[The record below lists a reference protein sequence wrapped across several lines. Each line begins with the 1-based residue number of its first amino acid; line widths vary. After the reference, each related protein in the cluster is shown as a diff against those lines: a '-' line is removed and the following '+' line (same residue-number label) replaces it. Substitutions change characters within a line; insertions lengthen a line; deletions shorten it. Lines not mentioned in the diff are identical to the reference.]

1 VSRTSSQTHVI
12 DELGFEHWFVDGRSC
27 GRAQVVPGM
36 CVPGTPFVRI
46 GVLAILADLA
56 SGQPESGPVTPTT
69 DLSVHL
75 VEVRPMEWVNLEAT
89 VLKAGASLLF
99 VETMLT
105 ADDEREPFAT
115 SLATFMTRPVE
126 RLDRPGPVDVRL
138 EMPFA
143 ARIGAEVLAPGVVEM
158 APRDDILNAFHG
170 TVQGGILAT
179 LGELAAESLWA
190 DDEAHLVTD
199 LDIRFLNRVKVG
211 PVRAT
216 ARRIVAGRRG
226 QVVNVTLY
234 DAGDA
239 MRPVAHVSTT
249 CVPVAGAQENGSGCA

>member
-12 DELGFEHWFVDGRSC
+12 DELGFEHWFADGQSR

-46 GVLAILADLA
+46 GVLAILADLV

-75 VEVRPMEWVNLEAT
+75 VRVVPMEWVNLAAT

-99 VETMLT
+99 VQTMLT

-126 RLDRPGPVDVRL
+126 RLDRPDPVDVRL
-138 EMPFA
+138 DQPFA
-143 ARIGAEVLAPGVVEM
+143 TRIGAEVLAPGVVEM
-158 APRDDILNAFHG
+158 APRADILNAFHG

-179 LGELAAESLWA
+179 LGELAAESLWVG
-190 DDEAHLVTD
+190 DEAHLVSD

-216 ARRIVAGRRG
+216 ARRVVAGRAG
-226 QVVNVTLY
+226 EVVDVMLH

-249 CVPVAGAQENGSGCA
+249 CVRVADAQR

>member
-1 VSRTSSQTHVI
+1 MSGTSSRTHVI
-12 DELGFEHWFVDGRSC
+12 DELGFEHWFDAGVSC

-36 CVPGTPFVRI
+36 CVPGTPIVRI

-75 VEVRPMEWVNLEAT
+75 VRVRSMEWVNLAAT
-89 VLKAGASLLF
+89 VLKAGSSLLF
-99 VETMLT
+99 VETLLT
-105 ADDEREPFAT
+105 ADDEQEPFAT
-115 SLATFMTRPVE
+115 SLATFMTRPVV
-126 RLDRPGPVDVRL
+126 RLDQPEPVEVRL
-138 EMPFA
+138 DQPFGS
-143 ARIGAEVLAPGVVEM
+143 RIGAEILRPGAVELAL
-158 APRDDILNAFHG
+158 RDDILNVFHG

-190 DDEAHLVTD
+190 EGEPHLVTD

-216 ARRIVAGRRG
+216 ARPVVSGRRG
-226 QVVNVTLY
+226 EVVDVKLF
-234 DAGDA
+234 DAGND

-249 CVPVAGAQENGSGCA
+249 CIPVAGAQE

>member
-1 VSRTSSQTHVI
+1 VTRTSSPTHVI
-12 DELGFEHWFVDGRSC
+12 DELGFEHWFADGLSC
-27 GRAQVVPGM
+27 GRAQVLPGM

-46 GVLAILADLA
+46 GVLAILADLV

-75 VEVRPMEWVNLEAT
+75 VRVRPMDRVNLAAT

-126 RLDRPGPVDVRL
+126 RLDRPDPVDVRL
-138 EMPFA
+138 DQPFA
-143 ARIGAEVLAPGVVEM
+143 ARIGAQVLRPGVVEM
-158 APRDDILNAFHG
+158 VPRDDISNTFHG

-190 DDEAHLVTD
+190 GDEAHLVTD

-211 PVRAT
+211 PVQAT
-216 ARRIVAGRRG
+216 ARRIVAGRRRE
-226 QVVNVTLY
+226 VVDVTLH
-234 DAGDA
+234 DVGNA

-249 CVPVAGAQENGSGCA
+249 CVPVDGAQE

>member
-12 DELGFEHWFVDGRSC
+12 DELGFEHWFADGQSR
-27 GRAQVVPGM
+27 GRARVVPGL

-46 GVLAILADLA
+46 GVLAILADLV

-75 VEVRPMEWVNLEAT
+75 VRVRPMEWVYLAAT

-105 ADDEREPFAT
+105 ADDEQEPFAT

-126 RLDRPGPVDVRL
+126 RLDHPDPVDVRL
-138 EMPFA
+138 EQPFA
-143 ARIGAEVLAPGVVEM
+143 ARIGAEVLRPGVVEM
-158 APRDDILNAFHG
+158 APRDDILNVFHG
-170 TVQGGILAT
+170 TVKGGILAT

-190 DDEAHLVTD
+190 GGEPHLVTD

-216 ARRIVAGRRG
+216 ARRVVAGRRG
-226 QVVNVTLY
+226 EVVDVSLH

-249 CVPVAGAQENGSGCA
+249 CVPVAGAQQ

>member
-12 DELGFEHWFVDGRSC
+12 DELGFEHWFADGQSR
-27 GRAQVVPGM
+27 GRARVVPGM

-46 GVLAILADLA
+46 GVLTILADLV

-75 VEVRPMEWVNLEAT
+75 LRVRAMEWVNLSAT

-126 RLDRPGPVDVRL
+126 RLDRPDPVDVRL
-138 EMPFA
+138 DQPFA
-143 ARIGAEVLAPGVVEM
+143 ARIGAEVLRPGVVEL
-158 APRDDILNAFHG
+158 APRPDILNDFHG

-179 LGELAAESLWA
+179 LGELAAESLWGGG
-190 DDEAHLVTD
+190 EAHLVSD

-216 ARRIVAGRRG
+216 ARRVAAGRRG
-226 QVVNVTLY
+226 EVVDVTLH

-239 MRPVAHVSTT
+239 MRPVAHVSTA
-249 CVPVAGAQENGSGCA
+249 CIPVADAQD

>member
-12 DELGFEHWFVDGRSC
+12 DELGFEHWFSDGESW
-27 GRAQVVPGM
+27 GRAEILPGM
-36 CVPGTPFVRI
+36 CVPGTPLVRI
-46 GVLAILADLA
+46 GVLTILADLV
-56 SGQPESGPVTPTT
+56 SGQPESGSVTPTT

-75 VEVRPMEWVNLEAT
+75 VRIRPMEWVTLSAR

-115 SLATFMTRPVE
+115 SLATFMSRPVE
-126 RLDRPGPVDVRL
+126 RVERPEPVAARL
-138 EMPFA
+138 EQPFG
-143 ARIGAEVLAPGVVEM
+143 ARIGAEVLEPGVVEM
-158 APRDDILNAFHG
+158 APRAEIANVFHG

-190 DDEAHLVTD
+190 GGEPHLVTD

-216 ARRIVAGRRG
+216 TRPVVAGRHG
-226 QVVNVTLY
+226 EVVDVTLH
-234 DAGDA
+234 DVGND
-239 MRPVAHVSTT
+239 MRRVAHVSTT
-249 CVPVAGAQENGSGCA
+249 CIPVAGAQE

>member
-12 DELGFEHWFVDGRSC
+12 DELGFEHWFADGQSR
-27 GRAQVVPGM
+27 GRARVVPGL

-75 VEVRPMEWVNLEAT
+75 VRVRPMEWVNLAAT
-89 VLKAGASLLF
+89 VLKAGALLLF

-105 ADDEREPFAT
+105 ADDEQEPFAT

-126 RLDRPGPVDVRL
+126 RLDHPDPVDVRL
-138 EMPFA
+138 DQPFA
-143 ARIGAEVLAPGVVEM
+143 ARIGAEVLRPGVVEM
-158 APRDDILNAFHG
+158 APRDDVLNVFHG

-190 DDEAHLVTD
+190 DGEPHLVTD

-211 PVRAT
+211 PVRAA
-216 ARRIVAGRRG
+216 ARRVVAGRRG
-226 QVVNVTLY
+226 EVVDVTLF
-234 DAGDA
+234 DAGND

-249 CVPVAGAQENGSGCA
+249 CIPVASAHE

>member
-12 DELGFEHWFVDGRSC
+12 DELGFEHWFADGQSR
-27 GRAQVVPGM
+27 GRARVVPGM

-46 GVLAILADLA
+46 GVLAILADLV

-69 DLSVHL
+69 DLSVHQ
-75 VEVRPMEWVNLEAT
+75 VRVRPMEWVNLAAT

-99 VETMLT
+99 VQTMLT

-126 RLDRPGPVDVRL
+126 RLDRPEPVDVRL
-138 EMPFA
+138 DQPFA

-158 APRDDILNAFHG
+158 APRADILNAFHG

-190 DDEAHLVTD
+190 ADEAHLVTD

-216 ARRIVAGRRG
+216 ARRVVAGRG
-226 QVVNVTLY
+226 GEVVDVTLH

-249 CVPVAGAQENGSGCA
+249 CVPVAGAQE

>member
-1 VSRTSSQTHVI
+1 MSRTSSQTHVI
-12 DELGFEHWFVDGRSC
+12 DELGFEHWLADGMSC
-27 GRAQVVPGM
+27 GRAQVLPGM
-36 CVPGTPFVRI
+36 CVPGTGIVRI

-75 VEVRPMEWVNLEAT
+75 VRVRPMEWVNLRAT

-105 ADDEREPFAT
+105 ADDEQEPFAT
-115 SLATFMTRPVE
+115 SLATFMSRPVE
-126 RLDRPGPVDVRL
+126 RLDHPDPVEIRL
-138 EMPFA
+138 DQPFG
-143 ARIGAEVLAPGVVEM
+143 ARIGAEVLRPGVVEV
-158 APRDDILNAFHG
+158 ALRDDILNAFHG

-190 DDEAHLVTD
+190 GGEPHLVTD

-216 ARRIVAGRRG
+216 ARRVVSGRRG
-226 QVVNVTLY
+226 EVVDVTLF
-234 DAGDA
+234 DVGNE

-249 CVPVAGAQENGSGCA
+249 CIPVAGAQD

>member
-12 DELGFEHWFVDGRSC
+12 DELGFEHWFADGQSR
-27 GRAQVVPGM
+27 GRARVVPGL

-46 GVLAILADLA
+46 GVLAILADLV

-75 VEVRPMEWVNLEAT
+75 VRVRPMEWVYLAAT

-105 ADDEREPFAT
+105 ADDEQEPFAT

-126 RLDRPGPVDVRL
+126 RLDHPDPVDVRL
-138 EMPFA
+138 EQPFA
-143 ARIGAEVLAPGVVEM
+143 ARIGAEVLRPGVVEM
-158 APRDDILNAFHG
+158 APRDDILNVFHG
-170 TVQGGILAT
+170 TMQGGILAT

-190 DDEAHLVTD
+190 GGEPHLVTD

-216 ARRIVAGRRG
+216 ARRVVAGRRG
-226 QVVNVTLY
+226 EVVDVSLH

-249 CVPVAGAQENGSGCA
+249 CVPVAGAQQ